1 MQDSTECWDA
11 VEPSTEPS
19 SVSLTIRRP
28 DGAIDSKMVDMATV
42 AELIT
47 QWETIVET
55 EQDLD
60 LHW

>member
-42 AELIT
+42 AKLIT
-47 QWETIVET
+47 QWETILET